1 VSADPVLRARIRHSL
16 PGFALDIDLDLGREI
31 GVLFGPSGSGK
42 TVTLRLL
49 AGLIR
54 PDEGAVTLNGLILSR
69 GASGSGIYVPPQ
81 KRRIGFVFQHQ
92 ALFPHM
98 TVLENIVYGARGQ
111 DKTIALAEARR
122 LLHEFRLEGLE
133 ARRPNRISGGQRQRA
148 ALARAL
154 IAKPE
159 LLLLDEPFSALDYQT
174 RLHMRDCLVKAM
186 KSLGIPVLLVTHDH
200 EEAVALAAKL
210 FIVEGGTLRLS
221 AATPELILGLDKQ
234 KNGGK

>member
-1 VSADPVLRARIRHSL
+1 MNPGTALRARIRHSL
-16 PGFALDIDLDLGREI
+16 PGFSLDIDLNLGREI

-42 TVTLRLL
+42 TMALRLI
-49 AGLIR
+49 AGLVR
-54 PDEGAVTLNGLILSR
+54 PEEGEVSLNGALLSG
-69 GASGSGIYVPPQ
+69 GAPGGGIHVPPQ

-111 DKTIALAEARR
+111 EKTIALAEARR

-133 ARRPNRISGGQRQRA
+133 ARRPDRISGGQRQRA

-154 IAKPE
+154 IARPA

-174 RLHMRDCLVKAM
+174 RLHMRDCLVTAM
-186 KSLGIPVLLVTHDH
+186 KSLEIPVLLVTHDH
-200 EEAVALAAKL
+200 EEAVGLAAKL
-210 FIVEGGTLRLS
+210 FIVECGRLRLS
-221 AATPELILGLDKQ
+221 QAGRELSLGPGKQ
-234 KNGGK
+234 KREVK